1 MLLRQAARRSARG
14 GTARALAPPTP
25 RGTALLSTTPR
36 LARDDERRRRAEQ
49 EQRLIDLLRQGAR
62 DQQRARTA
70 RSSPPPPPP
79 PPYEA
84 YRGTPLYAYEG
95 RTQQAPPGQLGPRQ
109 RQLTV
114 VLVLAGAGG
123 VYYVC
128 HLQQVPETGRWRF
141 LDVSITDEDKLGRQ
155 SYEQTMQTYGDR
167 VLSSWSSDAA
177 RVRKVAQRIID
188 VSGDLDRARAP
199 GAPPTQ
205 WNVHVIESP
214 EKNAFAL
221 PGGSIFVFTGILP
234 VCQNDDGLATVLSHE
249 IAHVLARHPAE
260 KMSGFTVVYALGLLM
275 DMLGFDIGLSRMA
288 LNLLMALPNSR
299 TMESEAD
306 HIGLDIMAKACFD
319 PSQAVAFWQ
328 RMGGG
333 AARQG
338 KLAESAQSL
347 LSTHPVD
354 SKRVQQIQQWVR
366 HVAPYTATKRR
377 AGLRRQWVRAA
388 LRVRGRRRL
397 AHGQHPLFDAAH
409 TRGTGSVALLRVQ

>member
-1 MLLRQAARRSARG
+1 MLLRQAAWRAARG
-14 GTARALAPPTP
+14 GRARGAHPAPAPRSIALT
-25 RGTALLSTTPR
+25 RTLPR
-36 LARDDERRRRAEQ
+36 LARDDDRRRRAEQ
-49 EQRLIDLLRQGAR
+49 EQLLIDLLRQGAR
-62 DQQRARTA
+62 DQQRARTTRA
-70 RSSPPPPPP
+70 PP
-79 PPYEA
+79 PPYDA
-84 YRGTPLYAYEG
+84 YRGGTPLYAYEAP
-95 RTQQAPPGQLGPRQ
+95 TQRPAAPTQLTQRQ

-141 LDVSITDEDKLGRQ
+141 LDVSVTDEDQLGRQ

-167 VLSSWSSDAA
+167 VLSSWSPDAV
-177 RVRKVAQRIID
+177 RVRSVAQRIID
-188 VSGDLDRARAP
+188 VCGDLDRERAP

-205 WNVHVIESP
+205 WNVHVIASP

-260 KMSGFTVVYALGLLM
+260 KMSGLTVVYVLGLFM

-288 LNLLMALPNSR
+288 LNLLMSLPNSR

-306 HIGLDIMAKACFD
+306 HIGLEIMAKACFD
-319 PSQAVAFWQ
+319 PSQAVSFWQ

-333 AARQG
+333 SAGRQG
-338 KLAESAQSL
+338 KLAESAQSI

-354 SKRVQQIQQWVR
+354 STRVQQIQQWLPS
-366 HVAPYTATKRR
+366 AEQAYD
-377 AGLRRQWVRAA
+377 GSGCRQRSAFA
-388 LRVRGRRRL
+388 
-397 AHGQHPLFDAAH
+397 DAAA
-409 TRGTGSVALLRVQ
+409 TLTGNSPFSMPRARTAQAA